1 MGRVTVVGSINMDV
15 VTTAAR
21 LPRIGETIIG
31 STVQLLP
38 GGKGANQAIAAAR
51 MGAATSMIGSVGADE
66 FGSQM
71 TNFLRAQG
79 VETARIQADPT
90 CATGVAVV
98 IVQAGGDNAIL
109 VVPGANQRLA
119 AADVLEELGGPG
131 DVVVGQL
138 EVPEAVVAAA
148 FAAAKRSG
156 VTTVLNAAP
165 AGPVSAELLADSD
178 VLIVN
183 ETELATLAGWDE
195 LAAEDV
201 ELAARQ
207 LRRRADAI
215 IVVTLGARGS
225 LVIVDDRAVEIAARA
240 TAVVDTTGAGDCFVG
255 ALAADLAAGA
265 PVERAILTATAA
277 ASLCVGR
284 SGAGVAMPNRTE
296 VDALLGEASPREA
309 HRPNLDP
316 NGTGG

>member
-1 MGRVTVVGSINMDV
+1 MGRVTVVGSINLDI
-15 VTTAAR
+15 VTTASR
-21 LPRIGETIIG
+21 LPRLGETIIG

-38 GGKGANQAIAAAR
+38 GGKGANQAVAAAR
-51 MGAATSMIGSVGADE
+51 MGAATSMIGRVGFDE

-71 TNFLRAQG
+71 TEFLRAQG
-79 VETARIQADPT
+79 VDTARVQADPT

-98 IVQAGGDNAIL
+98 IVQTDGDNAIL

-119 AADVLEELGGPG
+119 AADVREELGGPG

-138 EVPEAVVAAA
+138 EVPESVVAAA
-148 FAAAKRSG
+148 FAAAKSRG
-156 VTTVLNAAP
+156 ATTVLNAAP

-183 ETELATLAGWDE
+183 ETELATLAGRDE
-195 LAAEDV
+195 LAAEEV
-201 ELAARQ
+201 EPAARQ
-207 LRRRADAI
+207 LRRRSDAI
-215 IVVTLGARGS
+215 LVVTLGARGS
-225 LVIVDDRAVEIAARA
+225 LVVIDDRAVEVAARA

-265 PVERAILTATAA
+265 SIEHAILVATAA

-284 SGAGVAMPNRTE
+284 LGAGVAMPYRTE
-296 VDALLGEASPREA
+296 VDALLGEA
-309 HRPNLDP
+309 
-316 NGTGG
+316 